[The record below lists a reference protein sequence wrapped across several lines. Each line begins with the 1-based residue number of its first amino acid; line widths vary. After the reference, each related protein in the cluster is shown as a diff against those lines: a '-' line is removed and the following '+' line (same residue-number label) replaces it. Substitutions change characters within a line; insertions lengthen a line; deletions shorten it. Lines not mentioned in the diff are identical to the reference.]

1 MNQMKKSRI
10 GLFAFLPLVFIIS
23 ACNQFEMKTDKNQ
36 TLEDK
41 KKPHDDKKPSDD
53 KSNEERIKN
62 LEGSMRAL
70 KDKVSTME
78 STVGNLKTRSDSISD
93 SLSGPSAPARIDT
106 TVRDFSIAKNMYGSF
121 LVACDGITPY
131 LTGWEVKLT
140 IGNLTSARFDGYKLK
155 VKWGDRTAEFKKTDT
170 ILPGTWAYVT
180 VVITPAKADA
190 VRKILV
196 YLEMEDVVLKKNK

>member
-1 MNQMKKSRI
+1 MDFVKKI
-10 GLFAFLPLVFIIS
+10 KFGLFAFLPLAFIVS
-23 ACNQFEMKTDKNQ
+23 ACNQYEMKTDK
-36 TLEDK
+36 TLQDK
-41 KKPHDDKKPSDD
+41 KKSHDGKGGPTDD
-53 KSNEERIKN
+53 KSNEEKIKS

-70 KDKVSTME
+70 KDRVSTME
-78 STVGNLKTRSDSISD
+78 STVGNLKTHNDSTSDA
-93 SLSGPSAPARIDT
+93 LSGPSAPARIDT
-106 TVRDFSIAKNMYGSF
+106 TVKDFSIAKNMYGSF

-155 VKWGDRTAEFKKTDT
+155 VKWGDRTAEFKKTET
-170 ILPGTWAYVT
+170 ILPGTWAYAT
-180 VVITPAKADA
+180 VVLTPAKADA